1 MKMQNIATIIS
12 TFSPITLDQMDNV
25 KLMKRTDTK
34 FAFHA
39 NKLPEL
45 LNKLSPFYSVLDIN
59 GELIHE
65 YKSIYYDTDNRKFF
79 LDHHNKRVNRH
90 KIRFREYV
98 GSKLT
103 FLEIKCKN
111 NKKQT
116 IKKRIKVK
124 NMSLELSSDHKNF
137 IKDVIQRDIKVISKQ
152 QINFSRITLVSKH
165 NKERLTIDI
174 NLSFNEND
182 LFGHMKEVIIA
193 EVKQER
199 ISRKSDFM
207 RITKEMSILP
217 MRLSKYC
224 MSTLLL
230 NPFLKGNRFK
240 EKLLFINKLKQA

>member
-1 MKMQNIATIIS
+1 MRNIANIIS
-12 TFSPITLDQMDNV
+12 SFSQITLDQMDNV

-39 NKLPEL
+39 KLLPEL
-45 LNKLSPFYSVLDIN
+45 LNKLTPFYSVLDIN
-59 GELIHE
+59 GDFIHD

-79 LDHHNKRVNRH
+79 LDHHNQRVNRY

-116 IKKRIKVK
+116 IKKRIKVDK
-124 NMSLELSSDHKNF
+124 MSRDLSLDHKKF
-137 IKDVIQRDIKVISKQ
+137 INNIIKEDIPVSSRQ
-152 QINFSRITLVSKH
+152 QIDFSRITLVSKH

-174 NLSFNEND
+174 NLSFKDKD
-182 LFGHMKEVIIA
+182 LVGDMKQVIIA

-240 EKLLFINKLKQA
+240 EKVLFINKLKKA